1 MAGLSAMTLTDQLE
15 HTDLLGRKVTLGDF
29 VAFPQHN
36 RIYVGRVLKLNKQML
51 RVERLKTARW
61 LTGEVNKYSKDCVL
75 LPTRD
80 LHFYLL
86 RNSSK

>member
-1 MAGLSAMTLTDQLE
+1 MTPTEQSDHEDLL
-15 HTDLLGRKVTLGDF
+15 HKDLLGRNVTLGDF

-36 RIYVGRVLKLNKQML
+36 HIYVGRVVKLNEKML

-75 LPTRD
+75 LHSRD